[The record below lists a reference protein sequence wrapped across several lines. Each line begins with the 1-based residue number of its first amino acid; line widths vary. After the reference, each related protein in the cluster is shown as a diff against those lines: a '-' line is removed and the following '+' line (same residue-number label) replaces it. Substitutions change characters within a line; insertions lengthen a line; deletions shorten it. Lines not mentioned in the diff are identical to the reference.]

1 MKSSSPDGWYPAI
14 LLKQCSNAM
23 ISSTIVSLADLQP
36 DYAKDINPVMSLL
49 SVGREC
55 RIFGAW

>member
-1 MKSSSPDGWYPAI
+1 MT
-14 LLKQCSNAM
+14 
-23 ISSTIVSLADLQP
+23 SSTIVGLTDVQP

-55 RIFGAW
+55 RIFGAQ